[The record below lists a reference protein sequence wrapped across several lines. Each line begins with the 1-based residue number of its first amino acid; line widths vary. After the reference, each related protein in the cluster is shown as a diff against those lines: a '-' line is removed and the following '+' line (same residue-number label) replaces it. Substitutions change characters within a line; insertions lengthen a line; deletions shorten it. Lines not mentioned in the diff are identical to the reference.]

1 MYSNRLRHPLRPD
14 GSSDRFRFVARWK
27 SQRFAG
33 ALPSQAMKAGLA
45 RWPQRKA
52 LIFGGCTGEISDH
65 CAELELRVSLNQG
78 RSWPHMKTI
87 FPGALA
93 CERCNAPVV
102 ERFRPD
108 GL

>member
-1 MYSNRLRHPLRPD
+1 MRAATISATHSGRWFFRLIA
-14 GSSDRFRFVARWK
+14 FTRWK

-33 ALPSQAMKAGLA
+33 ALPSQAMKAGLT

-65 CAELELRVSLNQG
+65 CAQLELRLSLDGG

-93 CERCNAPVV
+93 CERCNALVV
-102 ERFRPD
+102 A
-108 GL
+108 LQA